1 MDTVNYLKTISP
13 SDLRDIFNYSY
24 SVRFV
29 TCKYTHRAIKSTTTL
44 VILIFIL
51 VVLPG
56 EIRTRRLLFDRLTD
70 RVNRDLHET
79 YGDWGNGRR
88 SEDRCIDG
96 VAANCRAAGNN
107 ERDRRSTIIH
117 TRACKAIEQRMIQF
131 VRPMSLSG
139 GTPCHGVQRARAQ
152 IGFDLTP
159 RVLPRITH

>member
-1 MDTVNYLKTISP
+1 MQIYIACNYIDDDTC
-13 SDLRDIFNYSY
+13 FYSRR
-24 SVRFV
+24 S
-29 TCKYTHRAIKSTTTL
+29 
-44 VILIFIL
+44 
-51 VVLPG
+51 
-56 EIRTRRLLFDRLTD
+56 TRRDPYEALLFDRLTD